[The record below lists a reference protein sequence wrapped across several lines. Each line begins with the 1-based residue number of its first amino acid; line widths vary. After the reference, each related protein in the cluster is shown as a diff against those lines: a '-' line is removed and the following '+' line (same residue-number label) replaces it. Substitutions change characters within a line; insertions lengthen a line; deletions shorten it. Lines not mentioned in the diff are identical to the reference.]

1 MSVIYKYLVKIGCS
15 HADAED
21 IVQSTFLK
29 AFVYLDAIDA
39 EKISYW
45 LFKVALNQY
54 YDLCR
59 KKQKLPLASL
69 QIESL
74 VNNMQAED
82 YLPEDYVL
90 DNEKRKQIERVLHYL
105 NQAGNRE

>member
-1 MSVIYKYLVKIGCS
+1 MGNELEKLFAEKMPVIYKYLVKIGCS

-39 EKISYW
+39 EKISSW
-45 LFKVALNQY
+45 LFKVALYQY

-59 KKQKLPLASL
+59 KQKLPLA
-69 QIESL
+69 
-74 VNNMQAED
+74 
-82 YLPEDYVL
+82 YYV
-90 DNEKRKQIERVLHYL
+90 EVLSIICRQKITPGRL
-105 NQAGNRE
+105 CFGQ

>member
-1 MSVIYKYLVKIGCS
+1 M
-15 HADAED
+15 
-21 IVQSTFLK
+21 
-29 AFVYLDAIDA
+29 DAIDA